1 MMRTKEDQLQ
11 PPFTF
16 ARVDHIVLRVHDVE
30 KSLAFY
36 QMLGAEIG
44 REVNAGKVAQITPSQ
59 SIILQG
65 RPDYVPAELGAVDHI
80 NLTIRASSIFEVG
93 DYLRAHGVEFV
104 TEPEEGRAGPTV
116 NVKDPDGYV
125 LEIRIGPER

>member
-1 MMRTKEDQLQ
+1 ME

-16 ARVDHIVLRVHDVE
+16 DRVDHIVLRVHDLE
-30 KSLAFY
+30 KSMAFY
-36 QMLGAEIG
+36 RMLGAEVG
-44 REVNAGKVAQITPSQ
+44 REVNAGTVAQITPRQ

-65 RPDYVPAELGAVDHI
+65 RPDYEPAELGAVDHI
-80 NLTIRASSIFEVG
+80 NLTIRANSIFEVG

-104 TEPEEGRAGPTV
+104 TEPQEGRAGPTV

-125 LEIRIGPER
+125 LEIRIGPDRV